1 MDATKE
7 PSEKQDG
14 LPAPSF
20 DSAELARLLWS
31 EITEN
36 GLYGRSKNDFYDYVL
51 YLLDKCDPG
60 HFLYANDNAD
70 NERLLKVSATRIK
83 AAKKSISVKFMN
95 DKEYEGIFTNFI
107 KRIMEGKVK
116 VLLAEDDK
124 YVMLVEDV
132 ATRSALETRLK
143 RHAGTTLDYRLN
155 TELVTVGRTAF
166 ISMLSKEASKNKE
179 LVETVKA
186 FEREKKRQNV
196 KESLEKAA
204 DAGSLAG
211 AALSLAKDC
220 LKAVVGNIEESRV
233 TGKGK
238 GKKEQEHGN

>member
-1 MDATKE
+1 MGATKE
-7 PSEKQDG
+7 PSFDG
-14 LPAPSF
+14 
-20 DSAELARLLWS
+20 AELARLLWR
-31 EITEN
+31 EIREN

-83 AAKKSISVKFMN
+83 AAKKNISVKFMD
-95 DKEYEGIFTNFI
+95 DKEYEGIFKNFI
-107 KRIMEGKVK
+107 SRIMEGKVK
-116 VLLAEDDK
+116 VLSAEGDN

-143 RHAGTTLDYRLN
+143 RRAGTTLDYRLN

-166 ISMLSKEASKNKE
+166 ISMLAAEARVDAALAKMAEDLRHEEKWQR
-179 LVETVKA
+179 VK
-186 FEREKKRQNV
+186 K
-196 KESLEKAA
+196 SLETAA
-204 DAGSLAG
+204 KAGSLAG

-233 TGKGK
+233 TGAGK
-238 GKKEQEHGN
+238 GKKEQEHGKLPGANRKTGV

>member
-7 PSEKQDG
+7 PSFDG
-14 LPAPSF
+14 E
-20 DSAELARLLWS
+20 ELARLLWR
-31 EITEN
+31 EIREN

-83 AAKKSISVKFMN
+83 AAKKNISVKFM
-95 DKEYEGIFTNFI
+95 DTEEYEDIFKNFI
-107 KRIMEGKVK
+107 KRIAEGKVK
-116 VLLAEDDK
+116 VLSAEGDN

-143 RHAGTTLDYRLN
+143 RRAGTTLDYRLN

-166 ISMLSKEASKNKE
+166 ITMLAAEAGENE
-179 LVETVKA
+179 ALVEVTED
-186 FEREKKRQNV
+186 FSRKKKWQDV
-196 KESLEKAA
+196 KESLETAA
-204 DAGSLAG
+204 KAGSLAG